1 MYPTEKAFALVHLG
15 RYDAAWAALQREIAD
30 EAHPVGSMVK
40 DLCTGMYFL
49 ELMAYERASATLER
63 AIDQTRRLQR
73 WSFGRRAQLLLAK
86 ALLRAGQLEPAH
98 LRSSIQDLT
107 SISTSLLPLEGLDL
121 MDIMAEEVVAE
132 LLLSEGTLDE
142 ALRQAETAAS
152 QADQRGF
159 RPAAVSALEVQL
171 RILLCLNRP
180 ADAVVLADE
189 TLRAA
194 EEMHY
199 LPMVWRL
206 SAAKAQ
212 ALTRL
217 GNTVEATA
225 AYQAAAA
232 VIRQLAETI
241 PEAALQHGFL
251 SNPLISS
258 IMAAAHERT
267 RSEKE

>member
-1 MYPTEKAFALVHLG
+1 
-15 RYDAAWAALQREIAD
+15 
-30 EAHPVGSMVK
+30 
-40 DLCTGMYFL
+40 MYFL
-49 ELMAYERASATLER
+49 HLMAYERASATLER

-86 ALLRAGQLEPAH
+86 ALLRAGRLEPAH
-98 LRSSIQDLT
+98 LRSMIQDLT
-107 SISTSLLPLEGLDL
+107 STSASLPSGGLR
-121 MDIMAEEVVAE
+121 DIMAEEVVAE
-132 LLLSEGTLDE
+132 LLLSEGALDE

-171 RILLCLNRP
+171 RILLRLNRL
-180 ADAVVLADE
+180 ADAVALADE
-189 TLRAA
+189 ALQAA

-206 SAAKAQ
+206 SAVKAQ
-212 ALTRL
+212 ALSRL
-217 GNTVEATA
+217 GNTAEAAA

-241 PEAALQHGFL
+241 PDAALKHGFL
-251 SNPLISS
+251 SNPLVSS
-258 IMAAAHERT
+258 IMAVAHERT

>member
-1 MYPTEKAFALVHLG
+1 
-15 RYDAAWAALQREIAD
+15 
-30 EAHPVGSMVK
+30 
-40 DLCTGMYFL
+40 
-49 ELMAYERASATLER
+49 MAYERASATLER

-73 WSFGRRAQLLLAK
+73 WVFGRRAQLLLAK
-86 ALLRAGQLEPAH
+86 SLIRAGQLEPAH
-98 LRSSIQDLT
+98 LGSMVQDLT
-107 SISTSLLPLEGLDL
+107 SMSASLPSGGL

-142 ALRQAETAAS
+142 ALRQAETAALR
-152 QADQRGF
+152 ANQRGF
-159 RPAAVSALEVQL
+159 RPAAVSAIEVQV
-171 RILLCLNRP
+171 RTLLCLNRL
-180 ADAVVLADE
+180 AEAVALADE
-189 TLRAA
+189 ALRAA

-217 GNTVEATA
+217 GHTAAATA

-232 VIRQLAETI
+232 VIRQLAEAI
-241 PEAALQHGFL
+241 PDAALKHGFL
-251 SNPLISS
+251 LNPLVSS
-258 IMAAAHERT
+258 IMAATHERT

>member
-1 MYPTEKAFALVHLG
+1 M
-15 RYDAAWAALQREIAD
+15 
-30 EAHPVGSMVK
+30 
-40 DLCTGMYFL
+40 
-49 ELMAYERASATLER
+49 
-63 AIDQTRRLQR
+63 
-73 WSFGRRAQLLLAK
+73 
-86 ALLRAGQLEPAH
+86 
-98 LRSSIQDLT
+98 
-107 SISTSLLPLEGLDL
+107 STSLPSGGR
-121 MDIMAEEVVAE
+121 MDIMAEEVMAE

-142 ALRQAETAAS
+142 ALRQAETATS
-152 QADQRGF
+152 QAAQSGC
-159 RPAAVSALEVQL
+159 RPAVVSALEVQV
-171 RILLCLNRP
+171 RILLRLNRP
-180 ADAVVLADE
+180 ADAVALADE
-189 TLRAA
+189 ALRAA

-217 GNTVEATA
+217 GNTAEAAA

-241 PEAALQHGFL
+241 PEAALKHGFL
-251 SNPLISS
+251 SNPLVSS